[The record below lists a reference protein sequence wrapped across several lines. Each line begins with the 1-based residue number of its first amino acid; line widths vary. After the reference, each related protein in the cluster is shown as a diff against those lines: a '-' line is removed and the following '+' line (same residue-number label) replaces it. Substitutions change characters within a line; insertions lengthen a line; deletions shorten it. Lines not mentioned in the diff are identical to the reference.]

1 MTKISSKVSIV
12 GAGPGDP
19 ELLTIKAWKTIKS
32 ANVILYDALV
42 SDEILEIAP
51 ADARKIYVGKR
62 SSNHAYTQDEINEM
76 IVSTALI
83 YGHAVRLK
91 GGDPFV
97 FGRGGE
103 EMDYVRNAGLEVVIV
118 PGISSS
124 IGVPGSVGIPVTHR
138 GVSESFWVL
147 TATDQ
152 KGNLA
157 RDIQKAAETD
167 ATVVV
172 LMGLGKLAQI
182 VNLYTRQGKKDLP
195 VAIIQNGTLTN
206 QKVVTGSISDIFDI
220 ANHNKISA
228 PAVIIIGEVVSL
240 YQPAELVHH
249 YQAVLA

>member
-1 MTKISSKVSIV
+1 MKQSIARVSIV

-19 ELLTIKAWKTIKS
+19 ELLTLKAWRTIKS
-32 ANVILYDALV
+32 ADVILYDALV
-42 SDEILEIAP
+42 SDEILELAP
-51 ADARKIYVGKR
+51 MDALKIYVGKR
-62 SSNHAYTQDEINEM
+62 SSDHAFTQDEINEM
-76 IVSTALI
+76 IVSNALV

-103 EMDYVRNAGLEVVIV
+103 EMDYVRNAGLEVDIV

-138 GVSESFWVL
+138 GLSESFWVL
-147 TATDQ
+147 TATDK

-157 RDIQKAAETD
+157 TDIRKAATTD

-172 LMGLGKLAQI
+172 LMGLQKLDQI
-182 VNLYTRQGKKDLP
+182 VSLYLNEGKHEMP
-195 VAIIQNGTLTN
+195 VAIIQNGTLKN
-206 QKVVTGSISDIFDI
+206 QRVLTGTISDIFQKSKME
-220 ANHNKISA
+220 NFKA
-228 PAVIIIGEVVSL
+228 PAVIVIGEVVRL

-249 YQAVLA
+249 YQTVLA

>member
-124 IGVPGSVGIPVTHR
+124 IGVPASVGIPVTHR

-182 VNLYTRQGKKDLP
+182 VSLYTRQGRKDLP

-206 QKVVTGSISDIFDI
+206 QKVVTGRISDIFDI

>member
-1 MTKISSKVSIV
+1 MTNISSKVSIV

-42 SDEILEIAP
+42 SDEILELAP

-62 SSNHAYTQDEINEM
+62 SSDHAYTQDEINEM
-76 IVSTALI
+76 IVSNALV

-103 EMDYVRNAGLEVVIV
+103 EMDYVRNAGLEVNIV

-138 GVSESFWVL
+138 GLSESFWVL

-152 KGNLA
+152 RGNLA

-240 YQPAELVHH
+240 YQPTELVHH
-249 YQAVLA
+249 YQSVLA